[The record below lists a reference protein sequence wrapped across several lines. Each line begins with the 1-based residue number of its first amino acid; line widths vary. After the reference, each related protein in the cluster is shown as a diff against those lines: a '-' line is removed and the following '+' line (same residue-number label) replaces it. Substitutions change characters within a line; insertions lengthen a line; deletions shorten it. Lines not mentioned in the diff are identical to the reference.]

1 MLKTASAA
9 LAALLA
15 VAAPALA
22 DTAKPEITVYKS
34 ASCGCCGGW
43 VEHMRANGYTVHA
56 RNVEAMDMVKQMM
69 GVPAA
74 LESCHTATVN
84 GYVVEG
90 HVPADAVDRLIA
102 ERPQAAGLAV
112 PGMPLGS
119 PGMEQGGMSEPYAAV
134 LFRHDGSAETFAEY
148 GR

>member
-9 LAALLA
+9 FAAL
-15 VAAPALA
+15 VALSAPAMA
-22 DTAKPEITVYKS
+22 DTAKPEVTVYKS

-56 RNVEAMDMVKQMM
+56 KNVEAMDMVKQMM
-69 GVPAA
+69 GVPVAM
-74 LESCHTATVN
+74 ESCHTATVA

-90 HVPADAVDRLIA
+90 HVPAEAVDRLIA

-112 PGMPLGS
+112 PGMPMGS
-119 PGMEQGGMSEPYAAV
+119 PGMEQGGMSEPYAAL
-134 LFRHDGSAETFAEY
+134 LFDHAGQTKTFAEY
-148 GR
+148 GK

>member
-9 LAALLA
+9 FAAL
-15 VAAPALA
+15 VALSAPAMA
-22 DTAKPEITVYKS
+22 DTAKPEVTVYKS

-56 RNVEAMDMVKQMM
+56 KNVEAMDMVKQMM
-69 GVPAA
+69 GVPPAM
-74 LESCHTATVN
+74 ESCHTATVA

-90 HVPADAVDRLIA
+90 HVPAEAVDRLIA

-112 PGMPLGS
+112 PGMPMGS
-119 PGMEQGGMSEPYAAV
+119 PGMEQGGMSEPYAAL
-134 LFRHDGSAETFAEY
+134 LFDHAGQTKTFAEY